1 MRCVGEQGSGHGAYS
16 EAFIFTT
23 PGSRDSVSKAASVKS
38 ETSSS
43 TAGDAG
49 RALTLTSSGKGRKGA
64 TNPAEAEGQ
73 LPGQTSSNKAKKS
86 ARKVPGIGEEIAFIW
101 HPPSDLSE
109 V

>member
-1 MRCVGEQGSGHGAYS
+1 VRCVGEQGSGHGAYS

-23 PGSRDSVSKAASVKS
+23 PGSRESVSKAASVRS

-49 RALTLTSSGKGRKGA
+49 RALTLTSSGKGRKGG
-64 TNPAEAEGQ
+64 TNPAEAEGL
-73 LPGQTSSNKAKKS
+73 LPGQGNSNKAKKS
-86 ARKVPGIGEEIAFIW
+86 ARKVPGIGEEVAFIRRL
-101 HPPSDLSE
+101 PSGLSE